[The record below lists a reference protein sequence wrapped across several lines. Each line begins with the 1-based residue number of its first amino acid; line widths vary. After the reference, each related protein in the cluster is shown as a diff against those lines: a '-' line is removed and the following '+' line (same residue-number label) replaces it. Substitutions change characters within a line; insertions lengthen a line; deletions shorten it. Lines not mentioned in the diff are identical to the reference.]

1 MKHLNKYKV
10 FEIAKI
16 KEVTCDNCDWNWEIE
31 INDDRKY
38 LCHQCGYDNEL
49 KEFDM
54 KALKEWQNENPDVE
68 LPFIEEQISENIF
81 IREFKQETDSGEF
94 MWHRDRE
101 DRIIES
107 INETDWMIQID
118 NQLPKV
124 IEGKLIIPMGVY
136 HRLIKGSG
144 DLKIKL
150 TKK

>member
-1 MKHLNKYKV
+1 MKYLKTYESINN
-10 FEIAKI
+10 I
-16 KEVTCDNCDWNWEIE
+16 TCNNCDWNWEIE

-54 KALKEWQNENPDVE
+54 KALKEWQSENPDVE
-68 LPFIEEQISENIF
+68 LPFIEEIKDTNESIRIFRSDVSE
-81 IREFKQETDSGEF
+81 ESL

-101 DRIIES
+101 DRIIEP

-124 IEGKLIIPMGVY
+124 IEGKLEIPMGIY

-150 TKK
+150 IKK